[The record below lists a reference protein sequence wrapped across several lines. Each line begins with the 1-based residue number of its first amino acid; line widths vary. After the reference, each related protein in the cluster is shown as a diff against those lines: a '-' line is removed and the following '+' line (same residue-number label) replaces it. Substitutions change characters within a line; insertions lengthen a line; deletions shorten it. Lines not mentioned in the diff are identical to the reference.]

1 DDTLIIQVGN
11 GMRSADDSVDYVDP
25 EVNSKTEDNGDVDE
39 FEVVPETESNEPTK
53 GHSQSE

>member
-1 DDTLIIQVGN
+1 VGN